1 MTWLHDV
8 TLVLSLNTT
17 KKVKETEVSSLFAF
31 KINHIYKNY
40 KHSSFLLQILIKLLE
55 KKANIS
61 HKLKIFPFLNNAM
74 TFHTPTTVIDA
85 QSEQRNCIFRIL
97 LKWINKYNHTLR
109 YKMTIYHPVSRL
121 ISRGIYGCTKFFW
134 ALSYYVYFFYIIC
147 IYHYMY
153 ILLPHIT
160 YLYYNVHTSLID
172 IYNIYT

>member
-74 TFHTPTTVIDA
+74 TFHTPTTIIDA

-97 LKWINKYNHTLR
+97 LKWINTTTLLDIKWLFSILSQDWSLEAFMGVQSFSER
-109 YKMTIYHPVSRL
+109 YL
-121 ISRGIYGCTKFFW
+121 ITYISFI
-134 ALSYYVYFFYIIC
+134 LYVYIIIC
-147 IYHYMY
+147 TYYYLILHIYTIMY
-153 ILLPHIT
+153 IL
-160 YLYYNVHTSLID
+160 V
-172 IYNIYT
+172 

>member
-97 LKWINKYNHTLR
+97 LKWINTTTLLDIKWLFSILSQDWSLEAFMGVQSFSER
-109 YKMTIYHPVSRL
+109 YL
-121 ISRGIYGCTKFFW
+121 ITYISFI
-134 ALSYYVYFFYIIC
+134 LYVYIIIC
-147 IYHYMY
+147 TYYYLTLHIYTIMY
-153 ILLPHIT
+153 IL
-160 YLYYNVHTSLID
+160 V
-172 IYNIYT
+172 

>member
-61 HKLKIFPFLNNAM
+61 HKLKIFPFLNSAM

-97 LKWINKYNHTLR
+97 LKWINTTTLLDIKWLFSILSQDWSLEAFMGVQSFSER
-109 YKMTIYHPVSRL
+109 YL
-121 ISRGIYGCTKFFW
+121 ITYISFI
-134 ALSYYVYFFYIIC
+134 LYVYIIIC
-147 IYHYMY
+147 TYYYLTLHIYTIMY
-153 ILLPHIT
+153 IL
-160 YLYYNVHTSLID
+160 V
-172 IYNIYT
+172 